1 MSSPVMTPPPITPT
15 PPRRHRSV
23 TGPFVL
29 IIIGMV
35 FLLSTM
41 RMLSVGRLVHLFANY
56 WPVLLILW
64 GVIKL
69 FEHIQAQREGT
80 RSSGMGAGGVVL
92 VVMIVFF
99 GLIATQLDHVNWT
112 GFRDNFN
119 FDDNEFSNMF
129 GSTFNFD
136 DHLEETFPPGAS
148 LKVIEGHGAIT
159 VRPSDDDKVA
169 VIVRK
174 RVAADNQ
181 TDADKYN
188 SQTRPTI
195 TTIGGLV
202 TIDAKTDAA
211 GDHPVETDLDIS
223 LPRKAAVTISSRR
236 GDVSVS
242 GRQGNVDISAQ
253 HSDTTVDDVS
263 GNLKLSQERGSA
275 KVQQVNGD
283 VQIDGRLNDVSVSD
297 IRGSLQLNGEF
308 QENVKLERISK
319 TATLKSSRTDMQ
331 FSRIDGTLNLDPD
344 ELHGDQITGP
354 LHLTTRSKNIRLES
368 VSGDVRVQN
377 DNGGV
382 EVLMR
387 KVGNIQID
395 NRNGDIQL
403 SLPEKAD
410 FRVDARSR
418 DGQIHSDFPGLD
430 VNNGDH
436 ESKASGTVGNG
447 SSHIVINNEHD
458 NIEIRKSSPNATP
471 AAAPA
476 PPKPGRAL
484 PAQKDVEPTEN

>member
-1 MSSPVMTPPPITPT
+1 
-15 PPRRHRSV
+15 
-23 TGPFVL
+23 VL
-29 IIIGMV
+29 IIVGAV

-41 RMLSVGRLVHLFANY
+41 RMLSFGRLLHLFANY

-64 GVIKL
+64 CVIKL
-69 FEHIQAQREGT
+69 FEHMQARREGT

-92 VVMIVFF
+92 VVLIVFF
-99 GLIATQLDHVNWT
+99 GLIATQLQHVNWA
-112 GFRDNFN
+112 GFRHNFN
-119 FDDNEFSNMF
+119 IDDNGFSNIF
-129 GSTFNFD
+129 GDTFNFD

-148 LKVIEGHGAIT
+148 LKVIDAHGAVT
-159 VRPSDDDKVA
+159 VRPSDDNKVA

-174 RVAADNQ
+174 RIAADNQ
-181 TDADKYN
+181 ADADKYN
-188 SQTRPTI
+188 SETRPTI
-195 TTIGGLV
+195 IMIGGLV

-211 GDHPVETDLDIS
+211 GDHPVESDLDIS
-223 LPRKAAVTISSRR
+223 VPRKAAITISSRR
-236 GDVSVS
+236 GDISVS

-275 KVQQVNGD
+275 KVRQVSGD
-283 VQIDGRLNDVSVSD
+283 VQIDGHLNDVSVSD

-308 QENVKLERISK
+308 QENVKLERIAK
-319 TATLKSSRTDMQ
+319 TTTVKSSRTDLQ
-331 FSRIDGTLNLDPD
+331 FSRIDGELNLDPD
-344 ELHGDQITGP
+344 ELHADQITGP

-382 EVLMR
+382 EVLMHR
-387 KVGNIQID
+387 LGNIQID

-403 SLPEKAD
+403 SLPEKSD

-418 DGQIHSDFPGLD
+418 DGEIQSEFPGLN

-447 SSHIVINNEHD
+447 AAHIVINNEHD
-458 NIEIRKSSPNATP
+458 NIEIRKNSPNATP
-471 AAAPA
+471 AAAPT
-476 PPKPGRAL
+476 PPKPGKAL
-484 PAQKDVEPTEN
+484 PAPEKDVEPTEN